1 MGMFNTA
8 AEFYSMRSSIAALG
22 VAAAMLLFSAPSF
35 ADSATRDAP
44 LRLIGK
50 TTLPAIDGDFDHFGV
65 DLQGNRLFLAAE
77 DHHSV
82 ELFDLKSGKPLSS
95 ITGFDTPHSMVL
107 LLDHNQIYVI
117 DGGDGGAARILDATT
132 YKIKNSIKL
141 TEDAD
146 AISYDA
152 AKHLLYVTNGG
163 KEAHNDFSLVT
174 AIDTDKGERVG
185 DFRFPSANL
194 ESITLEKNGPL
205 MYVNAR
211 DKNQIA
217 VFDRAAGMI
226 KAMWQLKLIQHN
238 TPLILDEADHR
249 LLVAGRKPGRF
260 GAVDSDTGKEV
271 VALPAGDDVDDM
283 AYDPTTRRIYLACG
297 EGFVDVFHQTDADHY
312 EELGRVKTLPGAK
325 TGVLVPELHR
335 YYAVSARKGK
345 VPATLFIFE
354 VPM

>member
-1 MGMFNTA
+1 MCNTA
-8 AEFYSMRSSIAALG
+8 AGFYSMRFSIAALG
-22 VAAAMLLFSAPSF
+22 VAVATLLSAAPSF
-35 ADSATRDAP
+35 ADSVTANAP
-44 LRLIGK
+44 LRLIR
-50 TTLPAIDGDFDHFGV
+50 TITLPAIDGDFDHFGV

-77 DHHSV
+77 EHHTI
-82 ELFDLKSGKPLSS
+82 ELFDLQTGAPLRS

-107 LLDHNQIYVI
+107 LPDHNRIYVI

-132 YKIKNSIKL
+132 FKIENSIKL

-146 AISYDA
+146 AMSYDA

-163 KEAHNDFSLVT
+163 TEAHNDFSLVT
-174 AIDTDKGERVG
+174 VIDTDKGERVG
-185 DFRFPSANL
+185 EFRLPSANL
-194 ESITLEKNGPL
+194 ESITLAKNGPL
-205 MYVNAR
+205 MYINAR

-217 VFDRAAGMI
+217 VFDRAAG
-226 KAMWQLKLIQHN
+226 KLKTTWQLKLIQHN

-260 GAVDSDTGKEV
+260 GAVDSDSGKEV

-283 AYDPTTRRIYLACG
+283 AYDPATRRIYLACG
-297 EGFVDVFHQTDADHY
+297 EGFIDVFHQTDGDHY

-325 TGVLVPELHR
+325 TGVLVPQLQR

-345 VPATLFIFE
+345 VPATLFIFQ
-354 VPM
+354 VL